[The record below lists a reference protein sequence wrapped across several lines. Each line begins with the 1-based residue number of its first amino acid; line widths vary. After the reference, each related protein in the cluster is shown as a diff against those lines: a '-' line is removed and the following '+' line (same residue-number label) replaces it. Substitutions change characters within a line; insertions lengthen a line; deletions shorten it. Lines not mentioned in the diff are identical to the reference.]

1 LPRVCLN
8 NIAKPK
14 LHIATSKDA
23 KDLCWTTAKP
33 KLLVPLQSTILSWG
47 SVWEQHSNT
56 KASVARSNR
65 EREREMRVAHHG
77 TYLGEILKSCE
88 REVCACSKDSER
100 YLLLLLLLLLL
111 ARFLYGGGSP
121 GLQALKVLF
130 GDSSGSVRWLFAPLI
145 SLGPFKAW
153 WLRSNQWSWK
163 L

>member
-1 LPRVCLN
+1 L
-8 NIAKPK
+8 
-14 LHIATSKDA
+14 
-23 KDLCWTTAKP
+23 
-33 KLLVPLQSTILSWG
+33 
-47 SVWEQHSNT
+47 EQYSNT
-56 KASVARSNR
+56 KAPVARSNEAR
-65 EREREMRVAHHG
+65 ERERESNNMRVADHG
-77 TYLGEILKSCE
+77 TYLGEIFKSCE

-100 YLLLLLLLLLL
+100 YLLLLLAL
-111 ARFLYGGGSP
+111 FLYGGGSP